1 MPVVHRI
8 HAVEAKGRLIS
19 NTANKDWVFHGSGGV
34 RSTVPLPNIPG
45 TGGSAMLVKASA
57 PGASAY
63 DVVASIPITEA
74 IAAGDVLLLAML
86 ARTAPDSSPDGTSK
100 LGIRVQLDE
109 PPYPGFGDN
118 VLTLGPDWQPRQIK
132 TTARSAIPAGK
143 GLLSLHFAAAA

>member
-57 PGASAY
+57 
-63 DVVASIPITEA
+63 
-74 IAAGDVLLLAML
+74 
-86 ARTAPDSSPDGTSK
+86 
-100 LGIRVQLDE
+100 
-109 PPYPGFGDN
+109 
-118 VLTLGPDWQPRQIK
+118 WRQ
-132 TTARSAIPAGK
+132 R
-143 GLLSLHFAAAA
+143 L